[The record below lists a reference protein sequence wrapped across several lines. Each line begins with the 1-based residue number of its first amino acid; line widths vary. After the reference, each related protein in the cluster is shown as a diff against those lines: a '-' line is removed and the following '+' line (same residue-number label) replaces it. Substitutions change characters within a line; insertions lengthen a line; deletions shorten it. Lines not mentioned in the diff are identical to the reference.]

1 MKKSNFI
8 IPLSFIVHILI
19 INLTLYAYTPETY
32 LNGYSILYY
41 NLTWLITTY
50 SLNFYPTA
58 RRDGFMSN
66 FKSFVILFI
75 IYGLVYFTSFVFF
88 GMYSYKPMYLVLV
101 YLLICFL
108 LTLFR
113 VLFYWAKNL
122 YRTKGYN
129 SVSVV
134 VIGKDKN
141 LQKLRRI
148 FDNPEFGYRY
158 MGYFDNVKSNSP
170 SCLGDIESSFNY
182 IFENNVE
189 EVYCMAS
196 KLSKAEI
203 QYLMKIADNSLK
215 RIKIIPDN
223 KELFSRAMSL
233 ELYGAVPILNLRASP
248 LDLDYSNLIKRIFDV
263 LFSSMIILFILSWL
277 IPVVFILM
285 KIDSKGPLFFKQ
297 QRHGVN
303 RDIFWCYKFRSMT
316 KSTTSDTQMAT
327 KNDVRVTRL
336 GRILRNTSI
345 DELPQF
351 FNVLMGDMSVVG
363 PRPHMVVHTQQ
374 YESSVDKYLVRH
386 FLKPGITGLAQIQG
400 CRGEIIN
407 RSDIVNR
414 VRYDIFYMEK
424 WSLALDAKIVF
435 LTVYNALKGE
445 ERAY

>member
-8 IPLSFIVHILI
+8 IPLSFIAHILI

-66 FKSFVILFI
+66 FNSFVILFI

-88 GMYSYKPMYLVLV
+88 GMYSYKPIYLVLV

-122 YRTKGYN
+122 YRSKGYN

-148 FDNPEFGYRY
+148 FDNPEYGYRY

-263 LFSSMIILFILSWL
+263 LFSSIIILFILSWL
-277 IPVVFILM
+277 IPIVFILM

-316 KSTTSDTQMAT
+316 KSATSDTQMAT

-336 GRILRNTSI
+336 GRILRKTSI

-374 YESSVDKYLVRH
+374 YENSVDKYLVRH

-400 CRGEIIN
+400 CRGEIVN

>member
-277 IPVVFILM
+277 IPIVFILM

-400 CRGEIIN
+400 CRGEIVN

>member
-113 VLFYWAKNL
+113 VLFYWAKYL

-134 VIGKDKN
+134 VIGKDRN

-233 ELYGAVPILNLRASP
+233 ELYGVVPILNLRASP

-277 IPVVFILM
+277 IPIVFILM

-400 CRGEIIN
+400 CRGEIVN

>member
-1 MKKSNFI
+1 MT
-8 IPLSFIVHILI
+8 
-19 INLTLYAYTPETY
+19 NLNTFF
-32 LNGYSILYY
+32 
-41 NLTWLITTY
+41 NL
-50 SLNFYPTA
+50 
-58 RRDGFMSN
+58 
-66 FKSFVILFI
+66 FV

-88 GMYSYKPMYLVLV
+88 GIQSYTPTYLVLV
-101 YLLICFL
+101 YLQICFL

-113 VLFYWAKNL
+113 VLFYWAKKL
-122 YRTKGYN
+122 YRTKGFN
-129 SVSVV
+129 STRVV

-148 FDNPEFGYRY
+148 FDNPEYGYLY
-158 MGYFDNVKSNSP
+158 MGYFDNVKSNSS
-170 SCLGDIESSFNY
+170 SCLGNIESSFNY

-203 QYLMKIADNSLK
+203 QYLIEIADNSLK
-215 RIKIIPDN
+215 KIKIIPDN
-223 KELFSRAMSL
+223 KELFSRTMSL

-248 LDLDYSNLIKRIFDV
+248 LDLDYSNLIKRIFDI
-263 LFSSMIILFILSWL
+263 LFSSLVILFVLSWL
-277 IPVVFILM
+277 TPIVYVLM

-297 QRHGVN
+297 ERHGVN
-303 RDIFWCYKFRSMT
+303 RNIFWCYKFRSMS

-327 KNDVRVTRL
+327 KNDIRVTKL
-336 GRILRNTSI
+336 GRILRKTSI

-351 FNVLMGDMSVVG
+351 FNVLKGDMSIVG

-400 CRGEIIN
+400 CRGEIVN

-414 VRYDIFYMEK
+414 VRYDIFYLEK